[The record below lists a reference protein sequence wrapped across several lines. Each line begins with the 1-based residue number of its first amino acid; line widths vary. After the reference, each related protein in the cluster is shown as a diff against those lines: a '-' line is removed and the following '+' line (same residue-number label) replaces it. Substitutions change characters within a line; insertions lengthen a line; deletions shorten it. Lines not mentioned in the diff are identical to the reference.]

1 MHSANSAFIKSA
13 EFSVTLSGDM
23 ANQMVMQSASGKP
36 LPQGYGTANYDPKKM
51 KTSQF
56 SAGDRMFDRGIIE
69 PENVE
74 KSKNDPATEQAKYKR
89 QYSKENTSFYVNK
102 VERDTLWEY
111 YIMTETSSEFL
122 KNILMD
128 ASDQKSIYANNAP
141 MPQTILTLNLLGIG
155 GITFLSQFTLDHVP
169 STYNFEN
176 TVWQISD
183 VKQKIEN
190 KTWTTTITAQPRP
203 LNSLDE

>member
-1 MHSANSAFIKSA
+1 
-13 EFSVTLSGDM
+13 
-23 ANQMVMQSASGKP
+23 
-36 LPQGYGTANYDPKKM
+36 M

-56 SAGDRMFDRGIIE
+56 SAGDRMFDRGVIE
-69 PENVE
+69 PKNVE
-74 KSKNDPATEQAKYKR
+74 ESNKAPETVQAKYKR
-89 QYSKENTSFYVNK
+89 QYSKENKSFYINK

-122 KNILMD
+122 KNILLD
-128 ASDQKSIYANNAP
+128 TSDTKSIYANNAP
-141 MPQTILTLNLLGIG
+141 MPQTILTLHLLGIG

-183 VKQKIEN
+183 VNQKIEN